1 MRVQVAKSE
10 ASAEPVELEYGGQ
23 VYTLPPNLPLA
34 ALEAMEQN
42 LIVAF
47 LRACL
52 GSQWEAF
59 SADFSTADIEA
70 LADALAELYG
80 RTLGELGASGGS

>member
-10 ASAEPVELEYGGQ
+10 ASDEALELEYGGQ
-23 VYTLPPNLPLA
+23 VYTLPPNLPLI
-34 ALEAMEQN
+34 ALEAMEN
-42 LIVAF
+42 NKIVAF

-52 GSQWEAF
+52 GTQWEAF
-59 SADFSTADIEA
+59 SAEFSTADIEA

-80 RTLGELGASGGS
+80 RTLGESLASGSS